1 MADSTLTGLTELASK
16 PTNEDILYI
25 VDVSDTSDGLDGSSR
40 QTPAIYL
47 ALTDGNA
54 SGVTI
59 TGSGTIN
66 LNGKVISITEDCT
79 VVTDTGAQTL
89 TNKTITKPTWTLK
102 AGTTPTAEGDIRWGT
117 STSKIYVGDGS
128 TTKAFSD
135 DSVTTGVHGVSGTG
149 NVVAGTTNAQT
160 WANKTLTTPTI
171 ASLANAMHTHLNAAG
186 GGELDFFQ
194 SQVIELYRV
203 LGDSYHEGDFASQSA
218 TYSDTANFTRYTS
231 IWIDGD
237 KILSNQTV
245 KLYAYVF
252 CNGPSAVQLHN
263 VTTAAAVTGSEA
275 TFSSGDA
282 VLGSSGD
289 FRTNLASGLN
299 QYQIDMHSGGG
310 GSTCILLS
318 AHLVID

>member
-40 QTPAIYL
+40 QTLAIYL

-54 SGVTI
+54 SGVTF
-59 TGSGTIN
+59 TGPGTIN
-66 LNGKVISITEDCT
+66 LNGKVISITENCT

-89 TNKTITKPTWTLK
+89 TNKTITTPTWTLK
-102 AGTTPTAEGDIRWGT
+102 AGTTPTAEGDIQWGT

-135 DSVTTGVHGVSGTG
+135 DSVTVVHGATG
-149 NVVAGTTNAQT
+149 AVVGTTNTQT
-160 WANKTLTTPTI
+160 LTNKTLTTPTI
-171 ASLANAMHTHLNAAG
+171 ASLANATHTHLNAAG
-186 GGELDFFQ
+186 GGALDFFQ

-203 LGDSYHEGDFASQSA
+203 LGDSILSADIGSQSA

-310 GSTCILLS
+310 GATCILLS

>member
-40 QTPAIYL
+40 QTLAIYL

-54 SGVTI
+54 SGVTF
-59 TGSGTIN
+59 TGPGTIN
-66 LNGKVISITEDCT
+66 LNGKVISITENCT

-89 TNKTITKPTWTLK
+89 TNKTITTPTWTLK
-102 AGTTPTAEGDIRWGT
+102 AGTTPTAEGDIQWGT

-135 DSVTTGVHGVSGTG
+135 DSVTVVHGATG
-149 NVVAGTTNAQT
+149 AVVGTTNTQT
-160 WANKTLTTPTI
+160 LTNKTLTTPTI
-171 ASLANAMHTHLNAAG
+171 ASLANATHTHLNAAG
-186 GGELDFFQ
+186 GGALDFFQ

-203 LGDSYHEGDFASQSA
+203 FGDSYHEGDFASQSA

-310 GSTCILLS
+310 GATCILLS